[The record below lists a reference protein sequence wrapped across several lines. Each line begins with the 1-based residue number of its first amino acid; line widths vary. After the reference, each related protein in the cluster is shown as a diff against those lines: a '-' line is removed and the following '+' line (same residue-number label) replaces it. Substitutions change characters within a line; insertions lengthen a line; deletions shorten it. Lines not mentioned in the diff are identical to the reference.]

1 MEKSKDTINNESAS
15 TIPIDIVEEY
25 INQMTD
31 HEKKTFKIAQEH
43 LGTSFNIKRSIG
55 FINWKEKQKS

>member
-1 MEKSKDTINNESAS
+1 MEKSKDEINTSSS
-15 TIPIDIVEEY
+15 TSPSDIVEEY

-31 HEKKTFKIAQEH
+31 HEKKTLKIAQEH

-55 FINWKEKQKS
+55 FISWKEKQKS

>member
-1 MEKSKDTINNESAS
+1 MEKSKDTINNES
-15 TIPIDIVEEY
+15 PIDLVEEY
-25 INQMTD
+25 INQMSD